1 MAEQKKSNRNYSP
14 DNEDYVSVSDIESAN
29 AGGGQPLSEYDI
41 FGFLADSPIF
51 NIDIPQPH
59 HEERLIDALTEE
71 IDKNDELQ
79 QSRKI
84 NLPERKTNA
93 LYDLI
98 YIFGLRIIRSVRFVF
113 NKFRSLF
120 RKPFHVISVFAG
132 IFFILFD
139 NIILR
144 SLKNSADD
152 FRKLKADFKKARH
165 GEKGSLKGSFSKSF
179 KNLPSYLRSSYKR
192 HTRAYKSVFNTIA
205 PLISLIVL
213 ILTVN
218 SWTAS
223 TYALEVIIDNNGEER
238 SLGYISDE
246 SVFIE
251 ARTIVKDRI
260 DSGTSDEA
268 LIANPTYKITRVQLN
283 ELSDAEAISDRLI
296 ERSDAKLASA
306 CGVYIDG
313 EFICAVKNETDA
325 RSVFNSILAE
335 AEKEY
340 QIDKT
345 DENSFAD
352 FVENVEFIQG
362 LYPDNEES
370 MWEASKL
377 RYVLENEKKSEAI
390 FYTVRKGDTPSGVA
404 TSFGISTSELMA
416 LNPDVDFKNFNIG
429 TKLTIS
435 SEVSFVRVKIIKIV
449 EKNVSTAYKTETV
462 QSAKLFK
469 GDKRVIRKGE
479 KGTDK
484 VTYLVTYIDGVQTAT
499 EEIDRI
505 TLIEPVSEKIQV
517 GTKKPS
523 VYGGGNSGSGGSYEI
538 VSKGKFVWPVSGLY
552 TVTSHYGNRRSGWH
566 NGIDISG
573 GGASG
578 KLVLAADSGTVE
590 LVKRS
595 NKSYGN
601 QVVINHGNGVKT
613 RYAHMLDGSISVSV
627 GQKVSRG
634 QAIGR
639 VGNTGNSTGP
649 HLHFEVIVNG
659 NCVNPYPYIK

>member
-1 MAEQKKSNRNYSP
+1 MEEKKKTSRNNSAK
-14 DNEDYVSVSDIESAN
+14 DTDYVSVSDIESSKADS
-29 AGGGQPLSEYDI
+29 GQHLSEYGI

-51 NIDIPQPH
+51 NIEVPQPYR
-59 HEERLIDALTEE
+59 EETLTKE
-71 IDKNDELQ
+71 IVRSEDNRSDK
-79 QSRKI
+79 KPAA
-84 NLPERKTNA
+84 PERKTNA
-93 LYDLI
+93 LYDTI
-98 YIFGLRIIRSVRFVF
+98 YLFGMSIIRFARSVSG
-113 NKFRSLF
+113 KFRQLF
-120 RKPFHVISVFAG
+120 RRPFHAISVFAG
-132 IFFILFD
+132 IFMVLCD
-139 NIILR
+139 NILLR
-144 SLKNSADD
+144 SLKNSTED
-152 FRKLKADFKKARH
+152 FRRIKADFKKARH
-165 GEKGSLKGSFSKSF
+165 GEKGSLKGSFSQSL
-179 KNLPSYLRSSYKR
+179 KNLPTYLRASYKR
-192 HTRAYKSVFNTIA
+192 HTLFYKSVVNTVV
-205 PLISLIVL
+205 PLISLIIL
-213 ILTVN
+213 IATVN

-260 DSGTSDEA
+260 DSGTSEES
-268 LIANPTYKITRVQLN
+268 LIANPTYKITRVKLN
-283 ELSDAEAISDRLI
+283 ELSDADAISDRLI
-296 ERSDAKLASA
+296 ERSDSKLSSA

-313 EFICAVKNETDA
+313 QFVCAVKNETDA

-340 QIDKT
+340 KIDKT

-362 LYPDNEES
+362 LYPDNEER

-390 FYTVRKGDTPSGVA
+390 YYTVKSGDTPSGVA
-404 TSFGISTSELMA
+404 ARFDIKQSELKA
-416 LNPDVDFKNFNIG
+416 LNPNVDFENFNIG

-462 QSAKLFK
+462 ESAKLFR
-469 GDKRVIRKGE
+469 GDKRVIRKGV

-484 VTYLVTYIDGVQTAT
+484 VTYLVTYIDGVQTDS

-505 TLIEPVSEKIQV
+505 TLIEPVAEKIQV
-517 GTKKPS
+517 GTKRPS
-523 VYGGGNSGSGGSYEI
+523 VHGSGSSGGKYEV
-538 VSKGKFVWPVSGLY
+538 VSKGRFVWPVSGLY
-552 TVTSHYGNRRSGWH
+552 TVTSHYGNRRSGFH
-566 NGIDISG
+566 TGLDISG

-578 KLVLAADSGTVE
+578 KLVLAAESGTVE

-595 NKSYGN
+595 NRSYGN